1 MANSNPDAT
10 RSGKPPKVDVARQ
23 THTRRRQGS
32 NRRESTIAIIDRL
45 LASYVP
51 ITISGEATQIPAA
64 EAIVLQLL
72 KKGMSGSARAW
83 RALLRYQDFASRRSE
98 KRLEV
103 AFIDTDY
110 TAAFANSLRR
120 DQHG

>member
-1 MANSNPDAT
+1 MAKTNAKAARSNK
-10 RSGKPPKVDVARQ
+10 SPKLNVARQ
-23 THTRRRQGS
+23 THTGRRQGS

-45 LASYVP
+45 LAGYVP
-51 ITISGEATQIPAA
+51 ITINGEMTKVPAA
-64 EAIVLQLL
+64 KAIVLQLL

-83 RALLRYQDFASRRSE
+83 RALLRYRDFASRRSE

-110 TAAFANSLRR
+110 TTAFANSLPR
-120 DQHG
+120 DENG

>member
-1 MANSNPDAT
+1 MAKIDANAA
-10 RSGKPPKVDVARQ
+10 RSDESPELDAVLQPRK
-23 THTRRRQGS
+23 HRRRRC

-45 LASYVP
+45 LAGYVP
-51 ITISGEATQIPAA
+51 ITINGEMTQVPAA
-64 EAIVLQLL
+64 KAIVLQLL
-72 KKGMSGSARAW
+72 KKGMSGSVRAW